1 MRMLPISILLTSGLV
16 VHSQAPAPAA
26 KPAPEPSVGTA
37 LDGTYQWV
45 PGQFISAAEAMPEE
59 KYGFR
64 LTPAQRTFGEWITH
78 TASGLYGYCSAIR
91 GEGRPEAAKHLEEGK
106 TKAERSRG
114 IKEAFA
120 YCDAALKAT
129 SDQQL
134 LDSPNRV
141 RGAINLIA
149 SPNEHYGNIVGYLRA
164 SGLVPP
170 STQRE
175 QAEKARKR

>member
-1 MRMLPISILLTSGLV
+1 MGRRYPYVAVLMLGASLCAQSGNPLLTAVRERFDRIRRDL
-16 VHSQAPAPAA
+16 
-26 KPAPEPSVGTA
+26 EE
-37 LDGTYQWV
+37 
-45 PGQFISAAEAMPEE
+45 SADLMPEE

-91 GEGRPEAAKHLEEGK
+91 GGGRPEAAKHLEEGK

-164 SGLVPP
+164 SGFVPP
-170 STQRE
+170 YTQRE